1 VAKKG
6 LKDRI
11 TMLSLRYGPQL
22 RIYNAAVM
30 TTLLLAFILA
40 ITLGGCVGAGSRTTD
55 EAKLPVVSGSF
66 LDFKEVAV
74 GIYERAEYQ
83 PQYFVFSSGGG
94 STSGGEKKKEGGEKE
109 QGIKGTSCTI
119 VHFSDGRA
127 QPLYGYITMPY
138 PKGTKIRIL
147 QNGIYA
153 FKIVKVEDDPKTK

>member
-1 VAKKG
+1 MNTTKTLRGKKG

-11 TMLSLRYGPQL
+11 TLWSLRHGPQL

-30 TTLLLAFILA
+30 TLLLAFILA
-40 ITLGGCVGAGSRTTD
+40 ITLGGCAGARSQPAG
-55 EAKLPVVSGSF
+55 EEKLPAPAGSF

-74 GIYERAEYQ
+74 GVYDRAEYQ
-83 PQYFVFSSGGG
+83 PQYTLF
-94 STSGGEKKKEGGEKE
+94 EKKKEGGEKE

-147 QNGIYA
+147 QNGIFA
-153 FKIVKVEDDPKTK
+153 FKIMKVEVTK